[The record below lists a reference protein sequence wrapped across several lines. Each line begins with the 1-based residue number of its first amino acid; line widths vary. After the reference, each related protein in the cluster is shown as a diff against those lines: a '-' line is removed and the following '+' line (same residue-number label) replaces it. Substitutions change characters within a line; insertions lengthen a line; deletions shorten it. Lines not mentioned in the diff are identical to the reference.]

1 MYTTISRKVVGK
13 SVLDHPERYCGQFLV
28 HCSSKK
34 FEKMARKAMD
44 ICLRV
49 LKESNKSR
57 FDSCSV
63 RNSLLI
69 ISHITFRDCRLH
81 IFPTTFLAIAVYVLA
96 PHFLSSLLTVR
107 EYSTHVIIFDQVT
120 GLSQSTLLSGQRKHW
135 VTERFQPLQRKYGTT
150 FHCISEMKRTLIHLR
165 SCSRTIILKWL
176 VTQLPKRTFPG
187 FPQRI
192 SISIRTYARTEWHT

>member
-1 MYTTISRKVVGK
+1 
-13 SVLDHPERYCGQFLV
+13 
-28 HCSSKK
+28 
-34 FEKMARKAMD
+34 MARKAMD

-69 ISHITFRDCRLH
+69 ISHITFRDCHLH
-81 IFPTTFLAIAVYVLA
+81 IFPTTFLAIAVYGLA

-120 GLSQSTLLSGQRKHW
+120 GLS
-135 VTERFQPLQRKYGTT
+135 
-150 FHCISEMKRTLIHLR
+150 
-165 SCSRTIILKWL
+165 
-176 VTQLPKRTFPG
+176 
-187 FPQRI
+187 
-192 SISIRTYARTEWHT
+192 